1 VRVARGQPACRA
13 LSVNAAEVAARLGHA
28 YRSGSWW
35 RCRCPVHSS
44 AGATLSL
51 KDGNWGLIAHCHAG
65 CRRTDIITE
74 LRQRRFLDTRSS
86 AQDPATK
93 KRQCEAEDV
102 DRRGRIAF
110 AMDVWRTSYPARGTI
125 VEAYLRS
132 RGLTMPVPWTLRMH
146 GQMWHCE
153 SGERR
158 PAMVALVEH
167 SKAGPVGVH
176 ITYLNPL
183 DPSVKVSLEP
193 RKRLIGPV
201 TGAAIRLAEVRP
213 DRALIVGEGIEST
226 LSLMQLRG
234 LPGWAAVSTAGLR
247 ALVLTPAVRRVLI
260 AVDRDANGA
269 GEAAARDGGRRWI
282 LEDREVRL
290 AMPPGLGDF
299 NDIVQRGTSN
309 GIQCLGC

>member
-1 VRVARGQPACRA
+1 MLQPARRMA
-13 LSVNAAEVAARLGHA
+13 SVNAAELAARLGQA

-35 RCRCPVHSS
+35 RCRCPVHGS
-44 AGATLSL
+44 ARATLAL
-51 KDGNWGLIAHCHAG
+51 KDGDWGLIAHCHAG
-65 CRRTDIITE
+65 CRRTDVIAE
-74 LRQRRFLDTRSS
+74 LRRRGFLDAGSS
-86 AQDPATK
+86 KHGPAI
-93 KRQCEAEDV
+93 KRRGCEAEDA
-102 DRRGRIAF
+102 DRRWRIVR
-110 AMDVWRTSYPARGTI
+110 AMDIWRTSYPARGTI
-125 VEAYLRS
+125 VEAYLLS
-132 RGLTMPVPWTLRMH
+132 RGLTMPVPPTLRMH
-146 GQMWHCE
+146 GLMRHRE

-167 SKAGPVGVH
+167 PEAGPVGVH

-193 RKRLIGPV
+193 RKRLIGPS

-282 LEDREVRL
+282 LEGREVRL
-290 AMPPGLGDF
+290 AMPLGLGDF

>member
-1 VRVARGQPACRA
+1 M
-13 LSVNAAEVAARLGHA
+13 LSVNAAEVAARLGQA

-35 RCRCPVHSS
+35 RCRCPVHGS
-44 AGATLSL
+44 AGATLAL
-51 KDGNWGLIAHCHAG
+51 KDGNWGLIAYCHAG
-65 CRRTDIITE
+65 CRRAEITAE
-74 LRQRRFLDTRSS
+74 LQRRGFVDAGSFAHGPTS
-86 AQDPATK
+86 K
-93 KRQCEAEDV
+93 KRGREAEDV
-102 DRRGRIAF
+102 NWRRRIAQ
-110 AMDVWRTSYPARGTI
+110 ALDVWRTSHPARGTI

-132 RGLTMPVPWTLRMH
+132 RGLTMPVPPTLRMH
-146 GQMWHCE
+146 GLMRHRE
-153 SGERR
+153 SAERR

-167 SKAGPVGVH
+167 SEAGPVGVH

-247 ALVLTPAVRRVLI
+247 ALVLTPQARRVLI
-260 AVDRDANGA
+260 AVDRDLNGA
-269 GEAAARDGGRRWI
+269 GEAAARDAGQRWI
-282 LEDREVRL
+282 LEGREVRL
-290 AMPPGLGDF
+290 AVPPGLGDF

-309 GIQCLGC
+309 GLGC

>member
-1 VRVARGQPACRA
+1 MA
-13 LSVNAAEVAARLGHA
+13 SVNAAELAARLGQA
-28 YRSGSWW
+28 CRSGSWW
-35 RCRCPVHSS
+35 RCRCPVHGS
-44 AGATLSL
+44 ARATLAL
-51 KDGNWGLIAHCHAG
+51 KDGDWGLIAHCHAG
-65 CRRTDIITE
+65 CRRTDVMAE
-74 LRQRRFLDTRSS
+74 LQQRGFLDAGSS
-86 AQDPATK
+86 KHGPAIK
-93 KRQCEAEDV
+93 KRGCEDEDA
-102 DRRGRIAF
+102 DRRRRIDL
-110 AMDVWRTSYPARGTI
+110 AMDIWRASYPACDTI

-132 RGLTMPVPWTLRMH
+132 RGVTMPMPPTLRMH
-146 GQMWHCE
+146 GLMRHRE

-167 SKAGPVGVH
+167 SEAGPVGVH

-282 LEDREVRL
+282 LEGREVRL